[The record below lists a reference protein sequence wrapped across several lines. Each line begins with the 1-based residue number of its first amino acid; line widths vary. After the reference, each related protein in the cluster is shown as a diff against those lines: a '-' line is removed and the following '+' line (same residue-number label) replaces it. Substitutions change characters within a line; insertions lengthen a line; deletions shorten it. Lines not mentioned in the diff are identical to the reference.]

1 MGIVTE
7 CFGEWKYLFRPG
19 AGAWARGPAAVGVAE
34 LGGDTGPPEATGAGG
49 PRAAERFTSG
59 RKGAMSRRSSASRA
73 RVALIRVAARY
84 SAGRPA
90 WAARG
95 APCDRARQLS
105 ESNLRGL
112 REASPVGHVPRR
124 GDRGKGKAP
133 ISAGQG
139 QAGPSGPVS
148 AGGRPGPWGICRG
161 HGQGNEP
168 PSHRVGGVQQVGVGC
183 SKGRSRRRR

>member
-1 MGIVTE
+1 MVACAGLPLGIVTK
-7 CFGEWKYLFRPG
+7 CFGEWKYFSRPG

-34 LGGDTGPPEATGAGG
+34 LSGDTGPPEATGAGG

-59 RKGAMSRRSSASRA
+59 RKGAMSRRSSASRS
-73 RVALIRVAARY
+73 RVALIRVSARH

-124 GDRGKGKAP
+124 GDRGR
-133 ISAGQG
+133 AGRAYWPDRLRPDAVLDFPTG
-139 QAGPSGPVS
+139 VLLPFS
-148 AGGRPGPWGICRG
+148 PGPRG
-161 HGQGNEP
+161 PG
-168 PSHRVGGVQQVGVGC
+168 
-183 SKGRSRRRR
+183 K